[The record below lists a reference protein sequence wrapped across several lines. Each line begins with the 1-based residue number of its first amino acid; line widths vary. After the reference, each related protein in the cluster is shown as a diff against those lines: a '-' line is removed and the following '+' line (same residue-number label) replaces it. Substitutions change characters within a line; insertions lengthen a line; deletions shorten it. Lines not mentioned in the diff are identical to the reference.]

1 MEARTALLSS
11 PLVTAEEVATL
22 LKVSPK
28 SIYRWAKDGILPA
41 FREGRLVRFLESD
54 VETFVRDR
62 VGVRASVVD

>member
-1 MEARTALLSS
+1 MEARTDLLSS

-28 SIYRWAKDGILPA
+28 SIYRWAKEGILPA

-62 VGVRASVVD
+62 VG